1 MTATASHETWSRR
14 RLRFDARLN
23 PVKSELKLPNDAEV
37 SFVPMDA
44 VGELGGLRL
53 DEQRTVDEVY
63 NGYTYFQDGDVVVA
77 KITPC
82 FENGKGALA
91 AGLTNQVGFGTTEL
105 HVLRPNETLDE
116 RFLFYITMARDFRC
130 YGTAEMFG
138 AGGQKRVPE
147 RFLRDWRPP
156 MPSIETQRRIIAFLD
171 EKTAQIDGLIAKK
184 QALLDR
190 FAEKRHAVIARAVIQ
205 GLRPTAPMKDSGV
218 DWLGHIPTHWKV
230 KRVKH
235 IAKLESGHTP
245 DKKIEEYWENG
256 NIPWVSLNDTAEIRA
271 NDYISDTKFKTNAL
285 GIANSS
291 ARLLPARAVVF
302 TRDATIGETAI
313 TTRPM
318 AVSQHLIAW
327 ICDQSIIVP
336 EYLLLLTYA
345 MKGEL
350 LRLTNGAT
358 IGTIGLGDVKEL
370 RVCIPPIEEQTAI
383 VKSVF
388 ALKEHID
395 QVSRLVEASQERMLE
410 YRSSLI
416 TAAITGQIEGLR

>member
-1 MTATASHETWSRR
+1 MILPQQWTRR
-14 RLRFDARLN
+14 RLRFDTRLN
-23 PVKSELKLPNDAEV
+23 PPKSELKLADDAQV

-53 DEQRTVDEVY
+53 DEQRTVEQVY
-63 NGYTYFQDGDVVVA
+63 NGYTYFRDGDVVVA

-91 AGLTNQVGFGTTEL
+91 TGLTNGVGFGTTEL
-105 HVLRPNETLDE
+105 HVIRPNDKLHE
-116 RFLFYITMARDFRC
+116 RFLFYITVTHELRSFGA
-130 YGTAEMFG
+130 AEMLG

-147 RFLRDWRPP
+147 QFLKDWQPAVPP
-156 MPSIETQRRIIAFLD
+156 LEIQGRIVDFLD
-171 EKTAQIDGLIAKK
+171 AKTAHLDKLIEKK
-184 QALLDR
+184 QELLDCL
-190 FAEKRHAVIARAVIQ
+190 AEKRQAIITSAVTK
-205 GLRPTAPMKDSGV
+205 GLSPGALMKDSGV
-218 DWLGHIPTHWKV
+218 DWLGKVPKHWEV

-256 NIPWVSLNDTAEIRA
+256 DIPWVSLNDTAEIRA

-302 TRDATIGETAI
+302 TRDATIGESAI

-327 ICDQSIIVP
+327 ICDLTVISP
-336 EYLLLLTYA
+336 EYLLLLIYG

-358 IGTIGLGDVKEL
+358 IGTIGLADVKEL
-370 RVCIPPIEEQTAI
+370 RVCVPPIQEQQRI
-383 VKSVF
+383 VEHVFELKQRIELASHSV
-388 ALKEHID
+388 E
-395 QVSRLVEASQERMLE
+395 SSQETLNE
-410 YRSSLI
+410 YRGALI
-416 TAAITGQIEGLR
+416 TAAVTGRIEGLR